1 MAPACPPDVYSR
13 AFCAC
18 DEEGGRGRWPGWVL
32 IRDGGA
38 GEEASG
44 WIACASPATRFPFS
58 STRDAVG
65 KKGETE
71 SGTSRHGV
79 EGVAALEGGFWIGMV
94 RCHVRSD
101 CGLGSARAVFRT
113 GRGFP
118 CALLRERVAV
128 LLLSFGESSIL
139 GFIRRGDEW
148 SFTFC
153 CWKEFD
159 EMNFKK

>member
-79 EGVAALEGGFWIGMV
+79 EGMAALEGGFWIGMV
-94 RCHVRSD
+94 RYHGRIA
-101 CGLGSARAVFRT
+101 GSARLEPFFERAVAFRALFFE
-113 GRGFP
+113 RGWQCFFL
-118 CALLRERVAV
+118 ALEN
-128 LLLSFGESSIL
+128 
-139 GFIRRGDEW
+139 RR
-148 SFTFC
+148 F
-153 CWKEFD
+153 
-159 EMNFKK
+159 